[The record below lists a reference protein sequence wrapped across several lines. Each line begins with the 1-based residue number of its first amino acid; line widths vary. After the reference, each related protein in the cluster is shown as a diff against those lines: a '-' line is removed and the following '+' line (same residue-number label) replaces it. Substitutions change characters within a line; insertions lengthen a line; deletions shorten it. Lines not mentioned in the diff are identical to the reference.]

1 MVDLS
6 LIRAPLFVP
15 AHRPDRFAKAAASGA
30 DGLILDL
37 EDAVPAAE
45 KDAVRAA
52 LAVDFTTL
60 PVLVRVNARGTS
72 WHEADLRAVKALR
85 PAGVILPKAASAQ
98 DVAMV
103 RQATGLP
110 VLALIE
116 SAEGLAA
123 ARSIAAG
130 GAARLVFGSIDFCAD
145 LGVAHD
151 RDVLLPVRS
160 ELVLASR
167 LAGIAAPVD
176 GVTVALDDPAACEDD
191 ARHARRLGMTGKLCI
206 HPRQIDAV
214 QRAFL
219 PSAAEI
225 TWAQRVLASGD
236 GAVSVDGAMVD
247 EPVRIRARAI
257 LAAAGSAF

>member
-6 LIRAPLFVP
+6 LIRTPLFVP

-37 EDAVPAAE
+37 EDAVPVAD
-45 KDAVRAA
+45 KDSARAA
-52 LAVDFTTL
+52 LAVEFTAL
-60 PVLVRVNARGTS
+60 PVLVRVNARDTI
-72 WHEADLRAVKALR
+72 WHDADLQAVKALR
-85 PAGVILPKAASAQ
+85 PAGVILPKAASAA
-98 DVAMV
+98 DVAAV
-103 RQATGLP
+103 QAATGLP

-145 LGVAHD
+145 IGAAHE
-151 RDVLLPVRS
+151 RDILLPVRS

-167 LAGIAAPVD
+167 LAGIAAPID
-176 GVTVALDDPAACEDD
+176 GVTVTLDDPAACEDD
-191 ARHARRLGMTGKLCI
+191 ARHARKLGMTGKLCI
-206 HPRQIDAV
+206 HPRQIDPV
-214 QRAFL
+214 RRAFL
-219 PSAAEI
+219 PTQAEI
-225 TWAQRVLASGD
+225 AWAGRVLASGD

-257 LAAAGSAF
+257 LAAVA

>member
-45 KDAVRAA
+45 KDAARAA

>member
-15 AHRPDRFAKAAASGA
+15 AHRQDRFAKAAASGA

-45 KDAVRAA
+45 KDAARAA

-85 PAGVILPKAASAQ
+85 PAGVILPKTASAQ
-98 DVAMV
+98 DVAML

-123 ARSIAAG
+123 ARSIISAHFSPIMMVG
-130 GAARLVFGSIDFCAD
+130 PFRLPLVTCGMMEESATRRASMPITRHSGSTTAI
-145 LGVAHD
+145 G
-151 RDVLLPVRS
+151 S
-160 ELVLASR
+160 ST
-167 LAGIAAPVD
+167 AP
-176 GVTVALDDPAACEDD
+176 
-191 ARHARRLGMTGKLCI
+191 
-206 HPRQIDAV
+206 
-214 QRAFL
+214 
-219 PSAAEI
+219 
-225 TWAQRVLASGD
+225 
-236 GAVSVDGAMVD
+236 
-247 EPVRIRARAI
+247 I
-257 LAAAGSAF
+257 LQVPQGW

>member
-45 KDAVRAA
+45 KDAARAA

-72 WHEADLRAVKALR
+72 WHDADLRAVKALR
-85 PAGVILPKAASAQ
+85 PAGVILPKTASAQ
-98 DVAMV
+98 DVAML

-257 LAAAGSAF
+257 LAATRSVP

>member
-45 KDAVRAA
+45 KDAARAA

-219 PSAAEI
+219 PLAAEI